1 MTEIGNS
8 DPRKTVVLVIL
19 DGWGLSDSQQN
30 NAVHLARTPAVDA
43 AFASSPYTQL
53 LAHGEN
59 VGLPPGQMGNSE
71 VGHTNIGAGR
81 VVEMD
86 LPRLNRVF
94 GATDRAET
102 PEIRNFIREVSEQ
115 AGTVHLFGIM
125 SDGGVHGHQ
134 SHLIKIANTLAE
146 VGLSVCL
153 HLAADGRDVAPK
165 SALKYLTELEAEI
178 NQGVEVATVGG
189 RYYSMDRNENWDR
202 TKLAYDAMC
211 GGGETFDSASDL
223 ISSSYSNG
231 VLDEFIIPARVGGF
245 AGIEDRDA
253 LLFMNFRA
261 DRARQISTFFGDNLA
276 PGVDLL
282 TRPSFS
288 YLGGLVKYSDKHET
302 FLSTLFPKPEITR
315 TLGECVSLA
324 GLKQIRIAETEKYAH
339 VTFFLNGGKED
350 PFNGEDR
357 VLQRSPNVATYDL
370 LPEMAAEQV
379 AGSVCEA
386 ITSKQFGLVV
396 VNFANPDM
404 VGHSGKLNAAIRA
417 CEAVDEGLR
426 RILDAS
432 TDSDATVMITADHG
446 NCEVMADPKTGGPH
460 TAHTINPVPLCLVN
474 GPKDAQL
481 KEGGRLADIAPTLL
495 ELLGVVQPA
504 EMTGKSLL
512 DLVRTNGDGTSL

>member
-1 MTEIGNS
+1 MSETGSFHSE
-8 DPRKTVVLVIL
+8 KTVVLVIL
-19 DGWGLSDSQQN
+19 DGWGLSDCPQD

-43 AFASSPYTQL
+43 AFANSPYTQL

-94 GATDRAET
+94 GAKDCAES

-115 AGTVHLFGIM
+115 AGTVHLFGIL

-134 SHLIKIANTLAE
+134 SHLIKMANTLAE
-146 VGLSVCL
+146 VGLSVSL
-153 HLAADGRDVAPK
+153 HLATDGRDVAPK
-165 SALKYLTELEAEI
+165 SALKYLTKLEAGI
-178 NQGVEVATVGG
+178 VQGVEVATVGG
-189 RYYSMDRNENWDR
+189 RYYSMDRNENWER

-231 VLDEFIIPARVGGF
+231 VLDEFIIPARVGDF
-245 AGIEDRDA
+245 AGIQDRDA

-261 DRARQISTFFGDNLA
+261 DRARQISTFFGDCLA
-276 PGVDLL
+276 PGVDLV
-282 TRPSFS
+282 TRPIFC

-302 FLSTLFPKPEITR
+302 FLSTLFPEPEITR
-315 TLGECVSLA
+315 TLGECVSDA

-350 PFNGEDR
+350 PFDGEDR
-357 VLQRSPNVATYDL
+357 VLQPSPDVATYDL
-370 LPEMAAEQV
+370 LPEMAAEHV
-379 AGSVCEA
+379 ADSVCEA
-386 ITSKQFGLVV
+386 IASKQYDLVV

-404 VGHSGKLNAAIRA
+404 VGHSGNLNAAIRA
-417 CEAVDEGLR
+417 CEAVDEGLG
-426 RILDAS
+426 RILEAS
-432 TDSDATVMITADHG
+432 IDTDATVLITADHG
-446 NCEVMADPKTGGPH
+446 NCEVMADPRTGDPH

-474 GPKDAQL
+474 GPKHAQL
-481 KEGGRLADIAPTLL
+481 KAGGRLADIAPTLL
-495 ELLGVVQPA
+495 ELLGVGQPA
-504 EMTGKSLL
+504 EMTGNSLF
-512 DLVRTNGDGTSL
+512 DFARPNRDGTSS